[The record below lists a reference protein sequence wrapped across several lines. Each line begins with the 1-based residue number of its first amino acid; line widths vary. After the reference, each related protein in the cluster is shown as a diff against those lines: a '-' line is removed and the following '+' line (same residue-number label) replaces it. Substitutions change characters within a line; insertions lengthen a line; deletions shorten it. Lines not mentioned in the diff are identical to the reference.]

1 MSKDDD
7 DDDYAKTTTNKRMIS
22 PHQQCREGNVGKKN
36 RAERGRSDVYFCS
49 REREFMETKNRGR
62 GREMSEKRNNNDHR
76 HGHRP
81 DHCIRGDDDRI

>member
-36 RAERGRSDVYFCS
+36 RAEREAGPMFFYFCS
-49 REREFMETKNRGR
+49 REREFME
-62 GREMSEKRNNNDHR
+62 EE
-76 HGHRP
+76 
-81 DHCIRGDDDRI
+81 